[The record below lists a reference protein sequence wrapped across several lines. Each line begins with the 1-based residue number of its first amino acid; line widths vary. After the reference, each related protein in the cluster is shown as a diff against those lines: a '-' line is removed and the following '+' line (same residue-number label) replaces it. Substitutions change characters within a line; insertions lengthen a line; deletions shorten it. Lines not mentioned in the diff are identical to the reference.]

1 VSYVV
6 MDALELSWLT
16 PHSTCILVFERKT
29 HWGIVLRHPYW
40 DG

>member
-6 MDALELSWLT
+6 MDALELSQLAL
-16 PHSTCILVFERKT
+16 HSTCILVFKRKT
-29 HWGIVLRHPYW
+29 LRGNILRHPYW